1 MHHENNVNILK
12 KENRT
17 PKERFLFC
25 SEEEEIVDK
34 KLTNLYL
41 KTKESFQEL
50 GINTCFVS
58 LGILKY
64 KESQNSEIFCQAP
77 IFLYPITLNR
87 ISATSKDRHSFEL
100 VSGSEDLQVNP
111 ALIEKLSY
119 DFNINLPEFKEQDIE
134 EYLNS
139 IKKVISGMKEWEL
152 TKEVYVD
159 IFSYQKYIMFKDLV
173 EHNKLLQ
180 DSLGW

>member
-1 MHHENNVNILK
+1 MDTKQIISKKVEYWKKKLIDLSKRNNFVNYRFTKSKSLQIKKPGFKQIIEDLNHEKNVNILK
-12 KENRT
+12 KENGT
-17 PKERFLFC
+17 PKERFWLC

-58 LGILKY
+58 LGVLKY

-87 ISATSKDRHSFEL
+87 ISATSKDRHRFEL
-100 VSGSEDLQVNP
+100 VSGSEDFRNSFL
-111 ALIEKLSY
+111 ALK
-119 DFNINLPEFKEQDIE
+119 
-134 EYLNS
+134 
-139 IKKVISGMKEWEL
+139 
-152 TKEVYVD
+152 
-159 IFSYQKYIMFKDLV
+159 
-173 EHNKLLQ
+173 
-180 DSLGW
+180 